1 MATNGRGPSSPVNLV
16 AGGTYVSGRVYI
28 LGGLVCIAAADAAT
42 GEGVAVYTEGRF
54 SVPKQTGF
62 ALSAGDPVYF
72 DDGSDNRAENNASLP
87 CIGVCVADA
96 GSSATSVDV
105 LLVQTGQAY
114 AGLRKD
120 NLAASARPA
129 VTDDVDLG
137 YTVGSQWQY
146 QGVRW
151 ICTDNSDGAAKWRAL
166 NTIAASV
173 TIASGQ
179 TTGTAALPTG
189 AANGDH
195 VQVSQTADMTNEVGV
210 SRAVATGGNVVIHL
224 TGDPGAS
231 GATLACRILPA
242 DVG

>member
-16 AGGTYVSGRVYI
+16 ASGTLVSSEVYV
-28 LGGLVCIAAADAAT
+28 LGGLVIVAAADAAS
-42 GEGVAVYTEGRF
+42 GESVAAYTQGRF
-54 SVPKQTGF
+54 NVPKETGF
-62 ALSAGDPVYF
+62 ALAIGDPVYF
-72 DDGSDNRAENNASLP
+72 DWETDQRAEDNASLP
-87 CIGVCVADA
+87 CIGVCVATA

-105 LLVQTGQAY
+105 LLVQTAQAY

-120 NLAASARPA
+120 NLAASARPT
-129 VTDDVDLG
+129 VTDDLDLG

-151 ICTDNSDGAAKWRAL
+151 ICTSNANGAAKWRAL
-166 NTIAASV
+166 NTIAALV

-195 VQVSQTADMTNEVGV
+195 VQVSQTADMTNEVSV

>member
-1 MATNGRGPSSPVNLV
+1 MATNGRGASSPVNLV
-16 AGGTYVSGRVYI
+16 AGDTLTSSRVSIV
-28 LGGLVCIAAADAAT
+28 GGLVFVAAADASI
-42 GEGVAVYTEGRF
+42 GDNVAVYTEGRF
-54 SVPKQTGF
+54 NVPKQTGF
-62 ALSAGDPVYF
+62 ALAIGDPVYF

-87 CIGVCVADA
+87 CIGVCVEAA

-105 LLVQTGQAY
+105 LLVQTTQPS

-120 NLAASARPA
+120 NLAAGARP
-129 VTDDVDLG
+129 TTGDDADDG
-137 YTVGSQWQY
+137 YAVGSEWQY
-146 QGVRW
+146 QGIRW
-151 ICTDNSDGAAKWRAL
+151 ICTDATAGAAKWRAL

-179 TTGTAALPTG
+179 VTGIASLPTG